1 MSAVAA
7 AEPVVRRE
15 VFAALSLLFRYPD
28 ASYPAGIDHVRQQLM
43 ECGEEVRRSLAC
55 FSQEISALRETEQQS
70 VFTSTFDLGPV
81 CSPYLG
87 VHLFGDESRDRAR
100 LMSGLQMTY
109 HKHGVS
115 LQGRELPDHI
125 AEVLGLA
132 AAFGDEEWADFV
144 RLILGPAL
152 VSMNEKLGATD
163 NPFRHLLAAVRHLI
177 ADVSSERRAS

>member
-1 MSAVAA
+1 MTAVVAA
-7 AEPVVRRE
+7 GPVVTRE

-28 ASYPAGIDHVRQQLM
+28 ASYA
-43 ECGEEVRRSLAC
+43 A
-55 FSQEISALRETEQQS
+55 SAALLKHELREFEPVCRCIAHFAEAINSLDLAELQS
-70 VFTSTFDLGPV
+70 VYTSTFDLAPA

-132 AAFGDEEWADFV
+132 GAFGDEEWADFV
-144 RLILGPAL
+144 RLVLGPAL
-152 VSMNEKLGATD
+152 VSMDERLHATD
-163 NPFRHLLAAVRHLI
+163 NPFRHLPAAVRELI
-177 ADVSSERRAS
+177 AEGGEGRES